1 MNEDEAG
8 AEATEKKRIPLWP
21 SVVMLIMMF
30 VYWFFIYNNFFLLMI
45 AIVMTFYWFSCLLA
59 CPCMLAFGLRYSICV
74 LIPVLLPVISGLVFI
89 PLSFVM
95 TVTTPIRKTLFHSRD
110 YVEFFIYDRCHHI
123 KAQVRK
129 SGYRYQ
135 EWEGELYQDYG
146 YEIVYDPTDK
156 TAAEPVQENLSVLR
170 IGDHFYFIRA
180 SYIWTELFWKFF
192 AH

>member
-123 KAQVRK
+123 KDRCAKADTGIK
-129 SGYRYQ
+129 SGRESY
-135 EWEGELYQDYG
+135 
-146 YEIVYDPTDK
+146 TK
-156 TAAEPVQENLSVLR
+156 TAATR
-170 IGDHFYFIRA
+170 
-180 SYIWTELFWKFF
+180 LFTTPQTRPPQNPSKRTCRF
-192 AH
+192 